1 LGRANARGH
10 GGGEGKSYE
19 GRVVKLKAERY
30 TTIPMAIPDDVSHG
44 DIYHKLGS
52 LEGKLETVVIQL
64 TERRSD
70 IAAVFARLREVEIRV
85 AVGVGVAAVLS
96 FLIPLLVNAASPKLH
111 IGPQPLLHQTR

>member
-1 LGRANARGH
+1 LVRASARGH
-10 GGGEGKSYE
+10 VVADAKSYE
-19 GRVVKLKAERY
+19 GRVVKLRAARY
-30 TTIPMAIPDDVSHG
+30 TTIPMALPDDVSHG

-85 AVGVGVAAVLS
+85 AIGVGVAAVLS
-96 FLIPLLVNAASPKLH
+96 FMIPLLVNAAAPKLH
-111 IGPQPLLHQTR
+111 IGPPTVLPHAR

>member
-1 LGRANARGH
+1 
-10 GGGEGKSYE
+10 
-19 GRVVKLKAERY
+19 
-30 TTIPMAIPDDVSHG
+30 MAIPDDVSHG

-96 FLIPLLVNAASPKLH
+96 FLIPLLVNATSPKLH
-111 IGPQPLLHQTR
+111 IGPPAPHIQR

>member
-1 LGRANARGH
+1 
-10 GGGEGKSYE
+10 
-19 GRVVKLKAERY
+19 
-30 TTIPMAIPDDVSHG
+30 MAIPDDVSHG

-85 AVGVGVAAVLS
+85 AVGVGVASQACRTGSALFSFQRAQDVKYQLNNAVVLEGRQADQLRGS
-96 FLIPLLVNAASPKLH
+96 RNANPKCRMRKKFHDAS
-111 IGPQPLLHQTR
+111 